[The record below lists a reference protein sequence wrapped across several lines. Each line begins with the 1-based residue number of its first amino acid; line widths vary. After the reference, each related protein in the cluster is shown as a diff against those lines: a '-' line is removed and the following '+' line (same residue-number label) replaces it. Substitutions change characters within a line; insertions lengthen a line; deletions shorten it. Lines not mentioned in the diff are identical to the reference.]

1 MQPAAKERGVNT
13 MSNDVKSATTPGVLQ
28 NENIQMALK
37 FLKDN
42 GTLVA
47 LVILVIFFSFA
58 DEAFFTPRNLTNLAR
73 QTTIV
78 GIIAVGMTMV
88 ILINGIDLSVGS
100 IVGLSAITVTLLMQ
114 AGVNVWLAVLLTVLL
129 TGVIIGLWNGFWVA
143 HYNIPPFIITLGMMT
158 IARGLALTLSKGGS
172 VPVTNPTFSKI
183 GGNFIP
189 TWLSGVIIV
198 AALAL
203 FFFALFRSIQQKRK
217 YGVRVRKQELIS
229 SSVLAVLGLGI
240 SFYVFTAYRGIPY
253 PVAIFVVIA
262 FIGIF
267 ALENT
272 KFGRRVYAMGGN
284 EEAARLS
291 GINIYRMKL
300 IVYAV
305 ITALSALA
313 GILLASRLNGAS
325 PNLGTMFELDAISAV
340 IIGGTS
346 FAGGIGTISGTVIGA
361 FIIGILN
368 NGMSLLGVPTFFQLM
383 IKGFIIIAAVW
394 FDVLSKKKKA

>member
-1 MQPAAKERGVNT
+1 
-13 MSNDVKSATTPGVLQ
+13 MSNEVSSATAPGIFQ
-28 NENIQMALK
+28 NENIQRVLR

-47 LVILVIFFSFA
+47 LLILVIFFSIA

-114 AGVNVWLAVLLTVLL
+114 AGINVWLAVLLTLL
-129 TGVIIGLWNGFWVA
+129 LSGVIIGLWNGFWVA

-172 VPVTNPTFSKI
+172 VPVTDPTFSKI
-183 GGNFIP
+183 GGNYIP
-189 TWLSGVIIV
+189 PWLSGIIIIAV
-198 AALAL
+198 LAL
-203 FFFALFRSIQQKRK
+203 FFFTLFRGIQQKKK
-217 YGVRVRKQELIS
+217 YGVRIKKQEIIS
-229 SSVLAVLGLGI
+229 STVIAMLGLGL

-300 IVYAV
+300 IIYSI
-305 ITALSALA
+305 ITVLSALS

-368 NGMSLLGVPTFFQLM
+368 NGMSLLGVPTFYQLM

>member
-1 MQPAAKERGVNT
+1 
-13 MSNDVKSATTPGVLQ
+13 MSNEVKSATAPGVFQ
-28 NENIQMALK
+28 YENIQIALR

-42 GTLVA
+42 GTLAA
-47 LVILVIFFSFA
+47 LVILVIYFSFA
-58 DEAFFTPRNLTNLAR
+58 DEAFFTPRNMTNLAR
-73 QTTIV
+73 QTTII
-78 GIIAVGMTMV
+78 GIIAVGMTLV

-114 AGVNVWLAVLLTVLL
+114 AGVNIWLAVFLTLLLSGVL
-129 TGVIIGLWNGFWVA
+129 VGLWNGFWIA

-189 TWLSGVIIV
+189 AGISGVIIF

-203 FFFALFRSIQQKRK
+203 FFLALFRGIQQKKK
-217 YGVRVRKQELIS
+217 YGIEVKKQEIIS
-229 SSVLAVLGLGI
+229 SSIITVLGLGL

-267 ALENT
+267 ILQNT

-300 IVYAV
+300 IIYAV
-305 ITALSALA
+305 ITALAALS

-346 FAGGIGTISGTVIGA
+346 FSGGIGTIGGTVIGA

-368 NGMSLLGVPTFFQLM
+368 NGMSLLGVPTFYQLI
-383 IKGFIIIAAVW
+383 IKGLIIILAVW
-394 FDVLSKKKKA
+394 FDVLQKGKKG